1 MCAPPLPF
9 KKQRILSSI
18 LTLGRLAR
26 VTHTA
31 LVDSALRSTM
41 LPGRPDLLGAR
52 VLGELLGTA
61 GETGKGGGDRLKL
74 P

>member
-1 MCAPPLPF
+1 
-9 KKQRILSSI
+9 
-18 LTLGRLAR
+18 
-26 VTHTA
+26 
-31 LVDSALRSTM
+31 M

-52 VLGELLGTA
+52 VLGEFLGAA